1 MLAGTGLPPHIL
13 NGSPSIENTTGNIRV
28 STGGTS
34 RLDTIKAFV
43 EKANRTQME
52 QLQSSQLEMQT
63 CTIEQAEY
71 QAHGPPF
78 KKPLY
83 DVLVN

>member
-1 MLAGTGLPPHIL
+1 MAGTGLPPHIL
-13 NGSPSIENTTGNIRV
+13 SGSPLIENTTGNIRV
-28 STGGTS
+28 STGGS
-34 RLDTIKAFV
+34 SKIDTIKAFV

-52 QLQSSQLEMQT
+52 QLQSSQLELQT

-71 QAHGPPF
+71 QAHGPSF

>member
-1 MLAGTGLPPHIL
+1 
-13 NGSPSIENTTGNIRV
+13 
-28 STGGTS
+28 
-34 RLDTIKAFV
+34 
-43 EKANRTQME
+43 ME